1 MNKTTTTNIHEFSTL
16 VILHVWEFAFWKK
29 KTEVEK
35 WEMEEEEEKKVDF
48 SRKYCAQKKF
58 KRFIKELKKGLKL
71 SQRGVRFLR
80 TEAEIVILDV

>member
-1 MNKTTTTNIHEFSTL
+1 
-16 VILHVWEFAFWKK
+16 
-29 KTEVEK
+29 
-35 WEMEEEEEKKVDF
+35 MEEEEEKKVDF